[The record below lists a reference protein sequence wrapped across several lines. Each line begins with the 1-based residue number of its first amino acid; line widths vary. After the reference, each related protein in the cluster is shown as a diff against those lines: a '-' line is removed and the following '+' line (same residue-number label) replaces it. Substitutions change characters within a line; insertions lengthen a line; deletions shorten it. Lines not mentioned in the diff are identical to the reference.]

1 MVKSVVI
8 LGCGPGGLAV
18 ANGLAA
24 AAAAGKVQHSCPNVL
39 SFFARL
45 RIPITC

>member
-18 ANGLAA
+18 ANGLAD
-24 AAAAGKVQHSCPNVL
+24 AAAAGKVPNSCTSL
-39 SFFARL
+39 FTLFARL
-45 RIPITC
+45 CKPITR